1 MANNDAQIRAIN
13 TYAPV
18 WGPDAAEFKPQR
30 WLKLPPTFNS
40 TFSFQSFITGP
51 HGCIGKTMAISEMK
65 AVLAFVVA
73 SYL

>member
-30 WLKLPPTFNS
+30 WLKLPSTFNS
-40 TFSFQSFITGP
+40 TFSFQSFIAGP

-65 AVLAFVVA
+65 AVIA
-73 SYL
+73 